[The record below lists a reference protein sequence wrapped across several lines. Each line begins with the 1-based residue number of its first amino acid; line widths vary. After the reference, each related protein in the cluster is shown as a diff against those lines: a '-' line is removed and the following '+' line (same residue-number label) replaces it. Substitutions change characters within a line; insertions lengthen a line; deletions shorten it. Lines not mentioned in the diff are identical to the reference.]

1 MITRRVVAISAGL
14 GTPSSSR
21 LLAEK
26 LVAAVVQ
33 EFSAAGGITEVEVV
47 ELREHAVDIANNMVT
62 GFASPPL
69 AAVIDAVV
77 QADALIVVGP
87 VFTASFSGLFKSF
100 FDVIDNTALDGK
112 PVLLG
117 MTGGSARHSMVL
129 DHAVRPLF
137 SYLRA
142 RVMPTAVFAAP
153 DDWGIGAGTPLSDRV
168 HRGARELVAELVHAA
183 PPARSDP
190 FESLPFEELLA
201 QIQRS

>member
-1 MITRRVVAISAGL
+1 MASKIVAISAGL

-26 LVAAVVQ
+26 LAAAVVQ
-33 EFSAAGGITEVEVV
+33 EFSAAGGSTEVEVV

-69 AAVIDAVV
+69 AAVIEAVV
-77 QADALIVVGP
+77 QADALIAVGP

-100 FDVIDNTALDGK
+100 FDVIDNRALDGK

-129 DHAVRPLF
+129 DYAVRPLF
-137 SYLRA
+137 GYLRA
-142 RVMPTAVFAAP
+142 RIMPTAVFAAP
-153 DDWGIGAGTPLSDRV
+153 DDWGMGTGTPLADRV
-168 HRGARELVAELVHAA
+168 DRGARELVGELVHSA
-183 PPARSDP
+183 PLARPDP
-190 FESLPFEELLA
+190 LESLPFEELLA